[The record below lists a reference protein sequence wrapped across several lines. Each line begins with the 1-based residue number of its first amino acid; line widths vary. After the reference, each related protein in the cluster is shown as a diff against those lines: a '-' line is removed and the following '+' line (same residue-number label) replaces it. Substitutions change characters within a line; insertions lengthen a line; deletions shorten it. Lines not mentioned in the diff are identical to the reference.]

1 MKQVSITI
9 NVTDNKFNQ
18 LIEFLTQQFGVECLT
33 KVEDFEVPEWQKE
46 IVLERMK
53 NSKAE
58 DFFSLEDLDSK
69 IKLSNYPY
77 VSQRLFHNRTN

>member
-33 KVEDFEVPEWQKE
+33 KVEDFEVPEWQK
-46 IVLERMK
+46 
-53 NSKAE
+53 
-58 DFFSLEDLDSK
+58 
-69 IKLSNYPY
+69 
-77 VSQRLFHNRTN
+77 

>member
-33 KVEDFEVPEWQKE
+33 KVEDFEVSEWQKE

-69 IKLSNYPY
+69 IK
-77 VSQRLFHNRTN
+77 FKG